1 MAHPKQFVTAL
12 VHHGRGQLHML
23 GSALLAGGRQ
33 LIGLD
38 DGLGTRSYLLD
49 LDSEAIYVLA
59 EVTHTRTA
67 HLA

>member
-1 MAHPKQFVTAL
+1 VQ
-12 VHHGRGQLHML
+12 
-23 GSALLAGGRQ
+23 LAGGRQ

-59 EVTHTRTA
+59 EFTHTRTA
-67 HLA
+67 DVA